1 MASMKISRIL
11 HAGYVFESGGTQILF
26 DPIVENPFSRN
37 CHAFP
42 DVRFDLDQVRQLTPD
57 AIFISHF
64 HDDHCSFDSL
74 HLLAR
79 TTPVYLYCL
88 FDELFAMLR
97 ELGFS
102 NVQSLAI
109 DQPVH
114 VGGFEIIARR
124 ALDDEVDSMF
134 HIRAEGLNVL
144 NVVDAW
150 MDPQTLEQ
158 LKGYAPWDMVLW
170 PFQTMREVD
179 VIAPGRAWRDQ
190 AAPGLAAACAPALV
204 GVRAAPP
211 PATPAVAL
219 PDEWP
224 EQLQALAPRYVVPS
238 SCQFV
243 QEPWSWYN
251 HAMFPIT
258 YRQFAQEVGAWLPNA
273 QVVRLNPSV
282 AFELTAQA
290 LTPAAPLPWV
300 LPVGDQD
307 VDFEYD
313 PAITPPPTAAIARRF
328 AALTAEQMALVQAFC
343 QRGLLQKYEE
353 MELPDDSYFIAP
365 RIWQLTI
372 YDHDGSGQRFRYRI
386 HGDRIASDHIDA
398 SSIEHDRIEA
408 SRIAG
413 EGGNSIERDRL
424 EANSLEAA
432 SIAPADAQSPGWSTE
447 IPAAKLYAGLA
458 LGESL
463 TSMYLRIAGAPADAD
478 IADDPLIRCLFN
490 DAFGAYQAAQLRRLK
505 ETA

>member
-1 MASMKISRIL
+1 MKISRIL

-26 DPIVENPFSRN
+26 DPIFENPFSRN

-42 DVRFDLDQVRQLTPD
+42 DVRFDPDQIRQLTPD

-74 HLLAR
+74 HLLPRA
-79 TTPVYLYCL
+79 TPVYLYCL
-88 FDELFAMLR
+88 FEELFAMLR
-97 ELGFS
+97 ELGFT
-102 NVQSLAI
+102 NVNSLEI

-114 VGGFEIIARR
+114 VGAFEIIARR

-134 HIRAEGLNVL
+134 HIRAEGLNIL
-144 NVVDAW
+144 NVVDSW
-150 MDPQTLEQ
+150 MDPHTLEQ
-158 LKGYAPWDMVLW
+158 LKAYAPWDMVLW

-179 VIAPGRAWRDQ
+179 VIAPSRTRDGDT
-190 AAPGLAAACAPALV
+190 APELVCAPVPAMA
-204 GVRAAPP
+204 GAR
-211 PATPAVAL
+211 ATPAVAL
-219 PDEWP
+219 PDDWP
-224 EQLQALAPRYVVPS
+224 GQLQALNPRYVVPS

-258 YRQFAQEVGAWLPNA
+258 YRQFAQDAGAWLPA
-273 QVVRLNPSV
+273 AHVVRLDPSV
-282 AFELTAQA
+282 AFELTPQA

-300 LPVGDQD
+300 IPVGDQD
-307 VDFEYD
+307 VDFQYD
-313 PAITPPPTAAIARRF
+313 PAIAPPATDDIARRF
-328 AALTAEQMALVQAFC
+328 PALTVEQAALVLDFC

-353 MELPDDSYFIAP
+353 MELPDDSYFMEP
-365 RIWQLTI
+365 RLWQLTVF
-372 YDHDGSGQRFRYRI
+372 DHDGSGRRFRYRI
-386 HGDRIASDHIDA
+386 HGD
-398 SSIEHDRIEA
+398 
-408 SRIAG
+408 
-413 EGGNSIERDRL
+413 SIERADI
-424 EANSLEAA
+424 EDGSTPGDSLDAGGSA
-432 SIAPADAQSPGWSTE
+432 GTSIAGRSIEPGSIAAAGDSQPLGWTTE

-463 TSMYLRIAGAPADAD
+463 TSMYLRINGAPEDAD

-490 DAFGAYQAAQLRRLK
+490 DAFGAYQAAQLKRLK